1 MPSHREDL
9 KNWLSRTKSLADEA
23 EFKFLCE
30 LKIDDLTVNLTY
42 KNGVFI

>member
-9 KNWLSRTKSLADEA
+9 KNWLSRTKSLVDEA